1 MATVPSQ
8 PLIQWLSRF
17 LSDLTEDGP
26 ITRFELLHK
35 IEGEHAE
42 RLEQWQAD
50 PQNPRDAHEFAQ
62 EIVDTADRD
71 VQSRTSGQPQRY
83 VVYAYRG
90 DRELHESQHAF
101 LVRPHFHG
109 AKSGEDSEPPTEKGV
124 IAHYMRH
131 DENVHRLLMNANES
145 LIGRLAQD
153 LERERGA
160 RLKAEE
166 FNWSMFER
174 YQALLDKE
182 HERRIQEAK
191 ELMKARRMDELM
203 GVVTAL
209 LPILA
214 TKFIGQAPPA
224 AANNPQVAAPAPPAE
239 LVDPKDA
246 AVRQF
251 LGNLSEAEISSVL
264 ACLSSSNQIA
274 LAELHRSFMDP
285 SASPADVMARHL
297 AIRKFLKG
305 LDENEM
311 KNILASLSDANR
323 RLLLALYAQYRA
335 VEEQEQE
342 RKPEILRS

>member
-1 MATVPSQ
+1 MAATPS
-8 PLIQWLSRF
+8 PALIQWLTRF

-26 ITRFELLHK
+26 ITRFELLHTV
-35 IEGEHAE
+35 EAEHTE
-42 RLEQWQAD
+42 RLDVWQVD
-50 PQNPRDAHEFAQ
+50 MQHPREPHDVAQ
-62 EIVDTADRD
+62 EIVDAAERD
-71 VQSRTSGQPQRY
+71 VQSRISGQPQRY
-83 VVYAYRG
+83 AVYAYRG
-90 DRELHESQHAF
+90 DEELHESQHAF
-101 LVRPHFHG
+101 LLRPHFQATRH
-109 AKSGEDSEPPTEKGV
+109 GEDSEPPTEKGV

-182 HERRIQEAK
+182 HERRIHEAK

-209 LPILA
+209 IPILA
-214 TKFIGQAPPA
+214 TKLIGNTPQPA
-224 AANNPQVAAPAPPAE
+224 NAPQVVGAQPQAE
-239 LVDPKDA
+239 LVDPKDT

-264 ACLSSSNQIA
+264 GCLSSSNQIA

-285 SASPADVMARHL
+285 SAQAADVMARHL

-311 KNILASLSDANR
+311 KNILASLSEVNR

>member
-1 MATVPSQ
+1 MGLPTPA
-8 PLIQWLSRF
+8 LIKWLTRY

-42 RLEQWQAD
+42 RLEQWQLDSQSARD
-50 PQNPRDAHEFAQ
+50 PQELAQ
-62 EIVDTADRD
+62 EIYETGERD
-71 VQSRTSGQPQRY
+71 VQSRTTGQPQRY
-83 VVYAYRG
+83 VVYAYRAER
-90 DRELHESQHAF
+90 DLHESQHAF
-101 LVRPHFHG
+101 LIRPSLHFSKFG
-109 AKSGEDSEPPTEKGV
+109 DDSEPPTEKGV

-131 DENVHRLLMNANES
+131 DENVHRLLMSANES
-145 LIGRLAQD
+145 LIGKLATD

-166 FNWSMFER
+166 VNWSMFER

-182 HERRIQEAK
+182 HERRISEAK

-214 TKFIGQAPPA
+214 TKFLGNVQQPAGGLPPSA
-224 AANNPQVAAPAPPAE
+224 ALPLRPE

-246 AVRQF
+246 AVREF
-251 LGNLSEAEISSVL
+251 LSGLSETEVSSVL
-264 ACLSSSNQIA
+264 GCLSSSNQIA
-274 LAELHRSFMDP
+274 LAELHRAFSDP
-285 SASPADVMARHL
+285 NAGAADVMARHL

-305 LDENEM
+305 LGETEVTS
-311 KNILASLSDANR
+311 ILSSLAEPNR
-323 RLLLALYAQYRA
+323 LRLLALYAQYRE
-335 VEEQEQE
+335 VEEQEQQ

>member
-1 MATVPSQ
+1 MATAPS
-8 PLIQWLSRF
+8 PALIQWLTRF

-42 RLEQWQAD
+42 RLEVWQINS
-50 PQNPRDAHEFAQ
+50 QSPREPHDLAQ
-62 EIVDTADRD
+62 EILDTADRD

-83 VVYAYRG
+83 VIYVYRA
-90 DRELHESQHAF
+90 DSDLHESQHAF
-101 LVRPHFHG
+101 LVRPSLHVIKLG
-109 AKSGEDSEPPTEKGV
+109 DDSEPPTEKGV
-124 IAHYMRH
+124 ISHYMRH
-131 DENVHRLLMNANES
+131 DENVHRLLMSANES

-160 RLKAEE
+160 RQKAEE
-166 FNWSMFER
+166 VNWSMFER
-174 YQALLDKE
+174 YQALLDRE
-182 HERRIQEAK
+182 HERRISEAK

-214 TKFIGQAPPA
+214 TKFIGNAQPA
-224 AANNPQVAAPAPPAE
+224 AANPQVAATQPPPE

-251 LGNLSEAEISSVL
+251 LGSLSEAEISSVL
-264 ACLSSSNQIA
+264 GCLSSSNQIA
-274 LAELHRSFMDP
+274 LAELHRSFTDP

-311 KNILASLSDANR
+311 KNILASLSDPNR